1 MVSYAAIPSSTAP
14 LKVLLIED
22 SPEYALLVRRWLE
35 EDGRCLVT
43 YARDGHEGERLVRGL
58 GWDLVVTDVELPGV
72 NGLELLAA
80 IKAGDRWTPVLVIT
94 GNKSFEYAQRALQSR
109 ADGLLFK
116 PFSKEEFL
124 TTVDRLAQEARARR
138 QRERKRVLAIG
149 AHPDDVEIGCG
160 GALAKHHAQGDAL
173 VILTLSEGMSGGDPA
188 TRRQEAQ
195 FAAALLGATLRWGGL
210 HDTEIAEGVRTIA
223 TIEAVVRELS
233 PTHVY
238 THSEHDSHQDHR
250 NAHHAT
256 IVAARDVPNL
266 YCYQAPSSMV
276 DFQPHLFIDVSA
288 HIDAK
293 IEAIGAYA
301 SQVAQ
306 RAYLKDDLIR
316 ATARYWG
323 RFAGYVLAEPMEV
336 VRQRE
341 S

>member
-1 MVSYAAIPSSTAP
+1 MVLPAASPS

-22 SPEYALLVRRWLE
+22 SPEYALLIRRWLE
-35 EDGRCLVT
+35 EGGYAAVTHAADGDEG
-43 YARDGHEGERLVRGL
+43 ARQAQVP
-58 GWDLVVTDVELPGV
+58 GWDLIITDVELPGI

-80 IKAGDRWTPVLVIT
+80 VKAGDRWTPVIVIT
-94 GNKSFEYAQRALQSR
+94 GNKSFEYAQRALQRR

-116 PFSKEEFL
+116 PFSKDELL
-124 TTVDRLAQEARARR
+124 TTVSQLAADAAARR
-138 QRERKRVLAIG
+138 RRERKRVLAIG

-160 GALAKHHAQGDAL
+160 GALAKHQAQGDAIM
-173 VILTLSEGMSGGDPA
+173 ILTLSEGMSGGDPA
-188 TRRQEAQ
+188 TRAREAAQ
-195 FAAALLGATLRWGGL
+195 AASLLGATLRWGGM
-210 HDTEIAEGVRTIA
+210 HDTEIPEGARTIGA
-223 TIEAVVRELS
+223 IESVIRDWT

-256 IVAARDVPNL
+256 IVAARGVPNL

-276 DFQPHLFIDVSA
+276 DFQPHLFIDISA

-306 RAYLKDDLIR
+306 RDYLKDDLIR